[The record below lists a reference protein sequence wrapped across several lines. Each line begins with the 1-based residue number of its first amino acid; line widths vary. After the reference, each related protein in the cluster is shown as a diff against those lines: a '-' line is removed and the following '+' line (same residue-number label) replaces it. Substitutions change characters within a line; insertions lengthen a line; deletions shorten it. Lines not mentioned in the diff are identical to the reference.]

1 MDKKLE
7 NLKEHLG
14 RNVRSRRAYLKM
26 SQEELALKADMGRK
40 HVSMIEGAQANP
52 TIQILSQLAAAL
64 DTTVSEL
71 LAVPEVKRR

>member
-7 NLKEHLG
+7 ALKEHLG
-14 RNVRSRRAYLKM
+14 RNLRSRRAYLKM
-26 SQEELALKADMGRK
+26 SQEEVALKADMDRK
-40 HVSMIEGAQANP
+40 HLSMIEGAQANP

-71 LAVPEVKRR
+71 LAISETKRR